1 MDRKNEILEILKR
14 AKVPIKGKELAEK
27 FGVSRQ
33 MIVSDISQLRE
44 EGYKIVS
51 TRDGYI
57 LDTGGKVRRIVAVKH
72 STEEIYDELRTIVE
86 NGGKVIDVIVEH
98 PLYGEITGRIDVS
111 TMDDV
116 EKFMTLLK
124 VSNTKP
130 LLEISGGI
138 HLHTIEAS
146 DEETMER
153 ILKSIEKYRL
163 K

>member
-1 MDRKNEILEILKR
+1 MERKNEILEILKK

-33 MIVSDISQLRE
+33 IIVSDISQLRE
-44 EGYKIVS
+44 EGYRIVS

-57 LDTGGKVRRIVAVKH
+57 LDTGGKVRRIIAVKH
-72 STEEIYDELRTIVE
+72 SSEEIYDELKTIVE

-111 TMDDV
+111 TIDDV

-138 HLHTIEAS
+138 HLHTIEAP
-146 DEETMER
+146 DEKTMEK
-153 ILKSIEKYRL
+153 ILNAIEKYRL

>member
-1 MDRKNEILEILKR
+1 VERKNEILEILKR
-14 AKVPIKGKELAEK
+14 AKAPIKGKELAEK

-33 MIVSDISQLRE
+33 IIVSDISQLRE
-44 EGYKIVS
+44 EGYRIVS

-57 LDTGGKVRRIVAVKH
+57 LDTGGKVRRIIAVKH
-72 STEEIYDELRTIVE
+72 SSEEIYDELKTIVE

-111 TMDDV
+111 TIDDV

-124 VSNTKP
+124 ISNTKP

-138 HLHTIEAS
+138 HLHTIEAP
-146 DEETMER
+146 DEKTMEK
-153 ILKSIEKYRL
+153 ILNAIEKYRL

>member
-1 MDRKNEILEILKR
+1 MDRKSEILEILRK
-14 AKVPIKGKELAEK
+14 AKAPIKGKELAEK

-33 MIVSDISQLRE
+33 IIVSDISQLRE
-44 EGYKIVS
+44 EGYRIVS

-57 LDTGGKVRRIVAVKH
+57 LDTGGKVRRIIAVKH
-72 STEEIYDELRTIVE
+72 SSEEIYDELKTIVE

-111 TMDDV
+111 TIDDV

-138 HLHTIEAS
+138 HLHTIEAP
-146 DEETMER
+146 DEKTMEK
-153 ILKSIEKYRL
+153 ILNAIEKYRL

>member
-1 MDRKNEILEILKR
+1 MERKNEILEILKR
-14 AKVPIKGKELAEK
+14 AKAPIKGKELAEK

-33 MIVSDISQLRE
+33 IIVSDISQLRE
-44 EGYKIVS
+44 EGYRIVS

-57 LDTGGKVRRIVAVKH
+57 LDTGGKVRRIIAVKH
-72 STEEIYDELRTIVE
+72 SSEEIYDELKTIVE

-111 TMDDV
+111 TIDDV

-124 VSNTKP
+124 ISNTKP

-138 HLHTIEAS
+138 HLHTIEAP
-146 DEETMER
+146 DEKTMEK
-153 ILKSIEKYRL
+153 ILNAIEKYRL

>member
-1 MDRKNEILEILKR
+1 MERKNEILEILKR

-33 MIVSDISQLRE
+33 IIVSDISQLRE

-57 LDTGGKVRRIVAVKH
+57 LDTGGKVRRIIAVKH
-72 STEEIYDELRTIVE
+72 SSEEIYDELKTIVE

-111 TMDDV
+111 TIDDV

-138 HLHTIEAS
+138 HLHTIEAP
-146 DEETMER
+146 DEKTMEK
-153 ILKSIEKYRL
+153 ILNAIEKYRL